1 MASELHPSV
10 QKVYERFSANH
21 FSRYLGL
28 ELLAASE
35 EEVLVGLPVRED
47 HLQNVGFVHGGVL
60 ATLADVAMGF
70 AAVAR
75 TSPDNHVLTG
85 DLRVSYLNPG
95 TGPYL
100 YVRGYAVKAGRKL
113 VFTEGEVYRE
123 EQGVRTLICKASAT
137 MVVVAKEDVRPKQ

>member
-1 MASELHPSV
+1 MASDIHPSV

-28 ELLAASE
+28 ELISASE
-35 EEVLVGLPVRED
+35 EEVVVGLPVRED

-95 TGPYL
+95 LGPYL
-100 YVRGYAVKAGRKL
+100 YVRGYAVKAGRRL

-123 EQGVRTLICKASAT
+123 VEGVKTLVCRASAT
-137 MVVVAKEDVRPKQ
+137 MVVVAKEDVQGKR

>member
-75 TSPDNHVLTG
+75 TSPENHVLTG

-95 TGPYL
+95 LGPYL
-100 YVRGYAVKAGRKL
+100 YVRGYAVKAGRRL
-113 VFTEGEVYRE
+113 VFTEAEVYRE
-123 EQGVRTLICKASAT
+123 EDGIRTLICKASAT
-137 MVVVAKEDVRPKQ
+137 MVVVAKEDVSAKR

>member
-75 TSPDNHVLTG
+75 TSTDNHVLTG

-100 YVRGYAVKAGRKL
+100 YVRGYAVKAGRRL